1 MDIWIS
7 IVVTFV
13 LVLVNGYFSMSE
25 MALVNARHVLLQH
38 DADEGDK
45 SAQRALGLAA
55 DSGQFLATIQ
65 VAITLV
71 GFFASA
77 AAATNLSD
85 PLAQWLSGFNI
96 GWLSVIAPGLAPV
109 VITLIV
115 SYLSI
120 VVGELVP
127 KRIALADAERVSKMV
142 AGPLM
147 VFQKIASPLV
157 ALTSASANGLSRL
170 FGIKNADERQNV
182 SEEEIKYMV
191 TDNDE
196 LLEDEKRMIHDI
208 LDLGDMTVH
217 EIMTPRVDVMFA
229 EDTDTVRQTVERMR
243 GTGYSRLPVYHE
255 DIDRIVG
262 IVHFKDLVAPLMDGK
277 EHEPV
282 AEYAYEAM
290 FVPETKDLFP
300 LLAEVP
306 SPELYRVSHEEALPT
321 TLSYKLLEKNV
332 EAARLQQKLKVGQY
346 LPTVGIGAGYMYHN
360 LLDKDRPFGMVFATV
375 AIPISDWWGGSHA
388 IRKQKLQVKA
398 AEYSRQNANEL
409 LLVQMRK
416 LWNEL
421 EESYKQVKLS
431 EESIATAEENVRLN
445 TDYYKAGTVT
455 LSDLLDAQSLLQQSR
470 DQYTG
475 DYTAYLIKRT
485 EYLQATGR

>member
-1 MDIWIS
+1 MRKKEMIKRWIYG
-7 IVVTFV
+7 IVGS
-13 LVLVNGYFSMSE
+13 LVLCVGTVSAQRTLSLEECRE
-25 MALVNARHVLLQH
+25 MALENNAKMKNARLDVEGAREGKKEAFTKYFPNVSAVGTAFKANHGMMDMSVIPGLLELSMMDDGLLGGVTAIQPVFAGGQIVNGNKLADLALEVSRYQMRQSEDEVALTVERYYWQWISLHEKLRTIEIVESLVGSLYKDVEVAVGAGVTTRNDLLQVQLKKNGVAS
-38 DADEGDK
+38 DRLRVEN
-45 SAQRALGLAA
+45 GLR
-55 DSGQFLATIQ
+55 L
-65 VAITLV
+65 
-71 GFFASA
+71 
-77 AAATNLSD
+77 
-85 PLAQWLSGFNI
+85 
-96 GWLSVIAPGLAPV
+96 
-109 VITLIV
+109 
-115 SYLSI
+115 
-120 VVGELVP
+120 
-127 KRIALADAERVSKMV
+127 SKMV
-142 AGPLM
+142 LA
-147 VFQKIASPLV
+147 QYI
-157 ALTSASANGLSRL
+157 
-170 FGIKNADERQNV
+170 GIGEDDF
-182 SEEEIKYMV
+182 EIDF
-191 TDNDE
+191 T
-196 LLEDEKRMIHDI
+196 
-208 LDLGDMTVH
+208 
-217 EIMTPRVDVMFA
+217 
-229 EDTDTVRQTVERMR
+229 
-243 GTGYSRLPVYHE
+243 LP
-255 DIDRIVG
+255 
-262 IVHFKDLVAPLMDGK
+262 
-277 EHEPV
+277 
-282 AEYAYEAM
+282 
-290 FVPETKDLFP
+290 
-300 LLAEVP
+300 AEVP

-431 EESIATAEENVRLN
+431 EESIAMAEENVRLN

>member
-1 MDIWIS
+1 MRKKEMIKRWIYG
-7 IVVTFV
+7 IVGS
-13 LVLVNGYFSMSE
+13 LVLCVGTVSAQRTLSLEECRE
-25 MALVNARHVLLQH
+25 MALENNAKMKNARLDVEGAREGKKEAFTKYFPNVSAVGTAFKANHGMMDMSVIPGLLELSMMDDGLLGGVTAIQPVFAGGQIVNGNKLADLALEVSRYQMRQSEDEVALTVERYYWQWISLHEKLRTIEIVESLVGSLYKDVEVAVGAGVTTRNDLLQVQLKKNGVAS
-38 DADEGDK
+38 DRLRVEN
-45 SAQRALGLAA
+45 GLR
-55 DSGQFLATIQ
+55 L
-65 VAITLV
+65 
-71 GFFASA
+71 
-77 AAATNLSD
+77 
-85 PLAQWLSGFNI
+85 
-96 GWLSVIAPGLAPV
+96 
-109 VITLIV
+109 
-115 SYLSI
+115 
-120 VVGELVP
+120 
-127 KRIALADAERVSKMV
+127 SKMV
-142 AGPLM
+142 LA
-147 VFQKIASPLV
+147 QYI
-157 ALTSASANGLSRL
+157 
-170 FGIKNADERQNV
+170 GIGEDDF
-182 SEEEIKYMV
+182 EIDF
-191 TDNDE
+191 T
-196 LLEDEKRMIHDI
+196 
-208 LDLGDMTVH
+208 
-217 EIMTPRVDVMFA
+217 
-229 EDTDTVRQTVERMR
+229 
-243 GTGYSRLPVYHE
+243 LP
-255 DIDRIVG
+255 
-262 IVHFKDLVAPLMDGK
+262 
-277 EHEPV
+277 
-282 AEYAYEAM
+282 
-290 FVPETKDLFP
+290 
-300 LLAEVP
+300 AEVP

-431 EESIATAEENVRLN
+431 EEYIATAEENVRLN

>member
-1 MDIWIS
+1 MMDMSVIPGLLELSMMDDGLLGGVTAIQPVFAGGQIVNGNKLADLALEVSRYQMRQSEDEVALTVERYYWQWIS
-7 IVVTFV
+7 LHEKLRTIEIVESLVGSLYKDVEVAVGAGVTTR
-13 LVLVNGYFSMSE
+13 ND
-25 MALVNARHVLLQH
+25 LLQVQLKKN
-38 DADEGDK
+38 G
-45 SAQRALGLAA
+45 
-55 DSGQFLATIQ
+55 
-65 VAITLV
+65 V
-71 GFFASA
+71 ASA
-77 AAATNLSD
+77 RLGVENCW
-85 PLAQWLSGFNI
+85 PL
-96 GWLSVIAPGLAPV
+96 
-109 VITLIV
+109 
-115 SYLSI
+115 
-120 VVGELVP
+120 
-127 KRIALADAERVSKMV
+127 SKMV
-142 AGPLM
+142 LA
-147 VFQKIASPLV
+147 QYI
-157 ALTSASANGLSRL
+157 
-170 FGIKNADERQNV
+170 GIGEDDF
-182 SEEEIKYMV
+182 EIDF
-191 TDNDE
+191 T
-196 LLEDEKRMIHDI
+196 
-208 LDLGDMTVH
+208 
-217 EIMTPRVDVMFA
+217 
-229 EDTDTVRQTVERMR
+229 
-243 GTGYSRLPVYHE
+243 LP
-255 DIDRIVG
+255 
-262 IVHFKDLVAPLMDGK
+262 
-277 EHEPV
+277 
-282 AEYAYEAM
+282 
-290 FVPETKDLFP
+290 
-300 LLAEVP
+300 AEVP

-346 LPTVGIGAGYMYHN
+346 LPTVGIGAGYMYHD

>member
-1 MDIWIS
+1 MRKKEMIKRWIYG
-7 IVVTFV
+7 IVGS
-13 LVLVNGYFSMSE
+13 LVLCVGTVSAQRTLSLEECRE
-25 MALVNARHVLLQH
+25 MALENNAKMKNARLDV
-38 DADEGDK
+38 EGAREGK
-45 SAQRALGLAA
+45 KEAFTKYFPNVSA
-55 DSGQFLATIQ
+55 
-65 VAITLV
+65 V
-71 GFFASA
+71 GTAFKA
-77 AAATNLSD
+77 NHGMMD
-85 PLAQWLSGFNI
+85 M
-96 GWLSVIAPGLAPV
+96 SVIPGLLELSMMDDGLLGGVTAIQPV
-109 VITLIV
+109 FAGGQIV
-115 SYLSI
+115 N
-120 VVGELVP
+120 GN
-127 KRIALADAERVSKMV
+127 KLADLALEVSRYQMR
-142 AGPLM
+142 
-147 VFQKIASPLV
+147 QSEDEV
-157 ALTSASANGLSRL
+157 ALT
-170 FGIKNADERQNV
+170 
-182 SEEEIKYMV
+182 
-191 TDNDE
+191 
-196 LLEDEKRMIHDI
+196 
-208 LDLGDMTVH
+208 
-217 EIMTPRVDVMFA
+217 
-229 EDTDTVRQTVERMR
+229 VERYYWQWISLHEKLR
-243 GTGYSRLPVYHE
+243 TIEIVESLVGSLYKDVEVAVGAGVTTRNDLLQVQLKKNGVASDRLRDFTLP
-255 DIDRIVG
+255 
-262 IVHFKDLVAPLMDGK
+262 
-277 EHEPV
+277 
-282 AEYAYEAM
+282 
-290 FVPETKDLFP
+290 
-300 LLAEVP
+300 AEVP